1 MANEI
6 NWADPALLSTIQAGT
21 PSANITLTD
30 CQLLRSKWGTRGLI
44 VNAYL
49 INAIAPPAPGNT
61 TVVTE
66 ADIIRCGMENVP
78 LYWQVYFQYPE
89 TDPAKLSS
97 LFSMAPL
104 KRNADRIMY

>member
-30 CQLLRSKWGTRGLI
+30 CQLLRSKWGQRGLI

-49 INAIAPPAPGNT
+49 INAIAPPAPGNS

-78 LYWQVYFQYPE
+78 LYWQVYFQYPSE
-89 TDPAKLSS
+89 NEVPAKLSS
-97 LFSMAPL
+97 LFSMASL
-104 KRNADRIMY
+104 KRYDD